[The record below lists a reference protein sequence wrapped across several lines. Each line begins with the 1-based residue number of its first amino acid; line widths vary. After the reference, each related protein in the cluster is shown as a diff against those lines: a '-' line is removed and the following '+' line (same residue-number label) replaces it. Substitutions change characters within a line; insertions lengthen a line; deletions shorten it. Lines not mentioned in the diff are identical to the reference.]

1 MYPHNS
7 LLLEVDADGGVEARI
22 ERAVGVLIEKTRFP
36 HARIAERKELEQ
48 IIVIHF
54 RFFSLSLSFSLL
66 TCNIYIIYPRME
78 IRAKQKN
85 ARARWRCYMFIYER
99 CARRAQTCPR
109 VPNLRTRPPVGL
121 CVRHSATSPPCYLLS
136 HDPHVSVLLLCAL
149 FFRLVL

>member
-1 MYPHNS
+1 
-7 LLLEVDADGGVEARI
+7 
-22 ERAVGVLIEKTRFP
+22 
-36 HARIAERKELEQ
+36 
-48 IIVIHF
+48 
-54 RFFSLSLSFSLL
+54 
-66 TCNIYIIYPRME
+66 ME

-136 HDPHVSVLLLCAL
+136 HDPHVSVCYYYVHFSSVLYYSIFTIGAACATA
-149 FFRLVL
+149 RARTKENLVTGSREFVRISRGKKWSVRKCGR